1 MDREG
6 AMSKTSILALVM
18 CCTTYLQA
26 PVARACGGFFC
37 GRQPVDQTAERILF
51 KVNPNSVTMIVQIAY
66 AGPAPDFAWVL
77 PLGNVPD
84 PKTLGTFPQRALTAL
99 DANTAPQFDLP
110 SACQRVVPLM
120 GGSANAGG
128 RSAAGVPE
136 ADSGV
141 SVHFREEVGPYEVAA
156 IESDDPMALYEW
168 LKTEGFNVN
177 EMMLPYIRTYTAE
190 GMKFLALKLQKDK
203 DTTDITPFRF
213 DLAGST
219 PSIPLRMTALAAE
232 PEMSILVFVLGD
244 QRFDG
249 ANWPA
254 IEIRDDQIAS
264 DSDRWP
270 ASTNWA
276 ALVARGVDEAGGL
289 GWVTELAGS
298 TTDIV
303 SLLDNA
309 SFATPDDMKAGQE
322 LRALIGESTYISR
335 LYTRMSAEEMGVDPS
350 FRKTNGGDVSNVH
363 QLSRFVDGVDQCG
376 DQTTPRDPCRFTSCG
391 AGGICRPVMPPG
403 ATEPVAACGCVSG
416 AAARTTFDP
425 ASVSLQATAGTAPA
439 ATVVC
444 QDQRMSFVN
453 PGDVMTGGEVMPDPC
468 QGFDCGPEGE
478 CNAINMTPTCVCDQG
493 YVAYG
498 SFNADGTRRTTCAKP
513 MLAVPSEF
521 YLQRLPNL
529 PASLPGG
536 RSVMVDMAM
545 PVVAPSMGDLGSTSG
560 ALPKPNATPE
570 PARGDAS
577 SGCSTSKAD
586 ASSVY
591 GAILCAIALAI
602 WFTTKRRSRP

>member
-1 MDREG
+1 
-6 AMSKTSILALVM
+6 MSKTSILAVVV
-18 CCTTYLQA
+18 CCTTYLHA

-66 AGPAPDFAWVL
+66 AGPAPEFAWVL
-77 PLGNVPD
+77 PLADVPD

-110 SACQRVVPLM
+110 SACQSFGAPTAA
-120 GGSANAGG
+120 SARADDDGDMPEEE
-128 RSAAGVPE
+128 AGVT
-136 ADSGV
+136 
-141 SVHFREEVGPYEVAA
+141 VHFRAEVGPYEVAA
-156 IESDDPMALYEW
+156 IESEDPMALYEW
-168 LKTEGFNVN
+168 LQTNSFNVN
-177 EMMLPYIRTYTAE
+177 AMMLPYIRAYTAE
-190 GMKFLALKLQKDK
+190 GMKFLALKLQKGK
-203 DTTDITPFRF
+203 DTNDITPFRF

-219 PSIPLRMTALAAE
+219 PSIPLRMTAIAAE
-232 PEMSILVFVLGD
+232 PEMSILVFVVAD

-249 ANWPA
+249 ANWPP

-298 TTDIV
+298 TADIV
-303 SLLDNA
+303 SQLENS
-309 SFATPDDMKAGQE
+309 SFATADDMKAGQE

-335 LYTRMSAEEMGVDPS
+335 LYTRMSAEEMGIDPS
-350 FRKTNGGDVSNVH
+350 FHKTNGGDVGNVH

-376 DQTTPRDPCRFTSCG
+376 DQLTPRDPCRFTSCG

-425 ASVSLQATAGTAPA
+425 ASVSLQASSGTTPA

-453 PGDVMTGGEVMPDPC
+453 PGDMMSSGEVMPDPC

-498 SFNADGTRRTTCAKP
+498 SFNADGTRKTTCAKP

-521 YLQRLPNL
+521 YLQRLPAL

-536 RSVMVDMAM
+536 RSVVVDMEM
-545 PVVAPSMGDLGSTSG
+545 PVVRPSMSDLGSMSG
-560 ALPKPNATPE
+560 ALPMPNPKPEA
-570 PARGDAS
+570 AADDVS

-586 ASSVY
+586 ATSVY

>member
-1 MDREG
+1 
-6 AMSKTSILALVM
+6 MSKTSILALVLG
-18 CCTTYLQA
+18 CTAYVQA

-66 AGPAPDFAWVL
+66 AGPAPEFAWVL
-77 PLGNVPD
+77 PLADVPD

-99 DANTAPQFDLP
+99 DANTGPQFNLP
-110 SACQRVVPLM
+110 SACQRFL
-120 GGSANAGG
+120 
-128 RSAAGVPE
+128 PE
-136 ADSGV
+136 AASASADDSDRPDEEAGV
-141 SVHFREEVGPYEVAA
+141 SVHFRAEVGPYDVAA
-156 IESDDPMALYEW
+156 IESEDPMALYAW
-168 LKTEGFNVN
+168 LQTNGFNVN
-177 EMMLPYIRTYTAE
+177 SMMLPYIRTYTAE
-190 GMKFLALKLQKDK
+190 GMKFLALKLQKGK

-213 DLAGST
+213 DLAGTT
-219 PSIPLRMTALAAE
+219 PSIPLRMTAIAAE
-232 PEMSILVFVLGD
+232 PEMSILVFVLGE

-249 ANWPA
+249 ANWPP
-254 IEIRDDQIAS
+254 IEIRDDQITS

-298 TTDIV
+298 TADIV
-303 SLLDNA
+303 SLLDNSA
-309 SFATPDDMKAGQE
+309 FATPDDMKAGQE
-322 LRALIGESTYISR
+322 LRALIGQSTYITR

-363 QLSRFVDGVDQCG
+363 QLSRFVEGVDQCS
-376 DQTTPRDPCRFTSCG
+376 DQVTPRDPCQFTSCG

-403 ATEPVAACGCVSG
+403 ATEPVAACGCVNG

-425 ASVSLQATAGTAPA
+425 ASVSLQASAGATPA

-453 PGDVMTGGEVMPDPC
+453 PGDVMTSGEVMPDPC

-478 CNAINMTPTCVCDQG
+478 CTAINMTPTCICDQG
-493 YVAYG
+493 YVAHG
-498 SFNADGTRRTTCAKP
+498 SFNADGSRQTTCAKP
-513 MLAVPSEF
+513 MLPVPPEF

-536 RSVMVDMAM
+536 RSVVTDMEM
-545 PVVAPSMGDLGSTSG
+545 PVVQPSMDDLGSMSG

-570 PARGDAS
+570 RASDDAS
-577 SGCSTSKAD
+577 SGCSASSAD

-591 GAILCAIALAI
+591 GAILCAVALAI
-602 WFTTKRRSRP
+602 WLTTKRRSRP